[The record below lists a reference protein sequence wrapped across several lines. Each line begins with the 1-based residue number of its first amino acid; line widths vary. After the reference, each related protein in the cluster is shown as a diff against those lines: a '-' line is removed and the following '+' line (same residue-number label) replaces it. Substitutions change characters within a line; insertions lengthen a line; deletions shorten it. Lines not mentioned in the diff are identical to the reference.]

1 MDTFLYDEAEHFIA
15 GVTVLHLRARF
26 EIERLGLE
34 QIDELYD
41 GHLRAH
47 HLGEVVI
54 PDWWERRCLTLMS
67 FHAGGLSGKYF
78 EAKSSTL
85 SLPCSASC
93 RMAAAVNCLVMEPS
107 RNLVRGVLGTSSSRL
122 AIP

>member
-47 HLGEVVI
+47 HLGEVV
-54 PDWWERRCLTLMS
+54 RNSRLV
-67 FHAGGLSGKYF
+67 GK
-78 EAKSSTL
+78 EVLDADV
-85 SLPCSASC
+85 LPCG
-93 RMAAAVNCLVMEPS
+93 RTIGKIL
-107 RNLVRGVLGTSSSRL
+107 RGQIVYAEL
-122 AIP
+122 ALLREL